1 MYATRTVLSTN
12 RALYCVCV
20 RVCACP
26 SVRVVCA
33 YNLYTRSLPHT
44 TSLTATI
51 LPHSLPHTTSL
62 TCLFIYTARYDA
74 LRHTAPSFPAPLLHT
89 NSVNSKSIV
98 VLTVLPSSPAPAS
111 CHCTTHC
118 TQRTA
123 QLLGDMVTAPIKI
136 LLVSDMLKLA
146 SEASRGR
153 ALVQAQLAAARGEK
167 VIHVDMPCQQFK
179 SRILRGCLKRLMAKR
194 CFHQYSVVD
203 FTVFYSHCTFTVLS
217 LCSSS

>member
-1 MYATRTVLSTN
+1 MQFS
-12 RALYCVCV
+12 
-20 RVCACP
+20 
-26 SVRVVCA
+26 
-33 YNLYTRSLPHT
+33 
-44 TSLTATI
+44 
-51 LPHSLPHTTSL
+51 
-62 TCLFIYTARYDA
+62 
-74 LRHTAPSFPAPLLHT
+74 
-89 NSVNSKSIV
+89 
-98 VLTVLPSSPAPAS
+98 AS
-111 CHCTTHC
+111 CHCTAHC

-123 QLLGDMVTAPIKI
+123 QLLGDIATAPIKI